1 MLLIEKVIKLLDD
14 FHFSTFREYVKT
26 YSIRSFYPL
35 SLIDAIDRDFEKTQ
49 STEYLYFAV
58 YGEKPT
64 EEKHYKKFFQLAHYT
79 FKLTGY
85 LAKNYP
91 NYLQHNITRIHQYIN
106 DGELEKALTLS
117 DITLEVA
124 SKIEDFST
132 EIKVL
137 SFLAQKE
144 VYTDRHTK
152 AIDYYERIDKLLANE
167 RALNQMNLFMYH
179 HLYSKGKANI
189 DTVAEAEALF
199 NQFTESDSII
209 VSTLARLSKCYIHYN
224 MRSPVFYQ
232 QDTFKELIE
241 IEDTLNKTPYL
252 AFPYMHNIKP
262 KLHFLKLHHLIR
274 SLDSENVLREA
285 EKVIEESEEELFWN
299 SFINQPEIN
308 SIAVQ
313 VSHLMTN
320 YYYSYRDDFAEILEQ
335 EVKDRINFLR
345 NKCQRLLKNER
356 FREQHTIRFINVST
370 LYSALLLLGDEKDIE
385 ESYTLLE
392 NLLLIY
398 QQIPFHG
405 YIDSIY
411 LNLLLATFSLKHFEN
426 MEKVYRRYKK
436 TTSTKV
442 VNPQNDLALHGF
454 YYLGKWIDTG
464 REQYAKKFL
473 QVIEQTKDKPNL
485 NGTRKLLLDAATYF
499 EMPLTLA

>member
-209 VSTLARLSKCYIHYN
+209 VSTLARLSKCYTQVEVVWAKYTEVL
-224 MRSPVFYQ
+224 P
-232 QDTFKELIE
+232 TALKFK
-241 IEDTLNKTPYL
+241 DS
-252 AFPYMHNIKP
+252 
-262 KLHFLKLHHLIR
+262 
-274 SLDSENVLREA
+274 SLRTSAL
-285 EKVIEESEEELFWN
+285 
-299 SFINQPEIN
+299 
-308 SIAVQ
+308 
-313 VSHLMTN
+313 
-320 YYYSYRDDFAEILEQ
+320 Y
-335 EVKDRINFLR
+335 
-345 NKCQRLLKNER
+345 
-356 FREQHTIRFINVST
+356 ST
-370 LYSALLLLGDEKDIE
+370 LIFSRKWMMPFR
-385 ESYTLLE
+385 
-392 NLLLIY
+392 NL
-398 QQIPFHG
+398 
-405 YIDSIY
+405 S
-411 LNLLLATFSLKHFEN
+411 
-426 MEKVYRRYKK
+426 
-436 TTSTKV
+436 
-442 VNPQNDLALHGF
+442 
-454 YYLGKWIDTG
+454 
-464 REQYAKKFL
+464 
-473 QVIEQTKDKPNL
+473 
-485 NGTRKLLLDAATYF
+485 
-499 EMPLTLA
+499 